1 MEFLPKELLEALAK
15 DNVIRAFRGQFD
27 KLKIRKSKRPKSTN
41 KRKPKS
47 NRQKDMRIRERK
59 GGKTYSRPKPQPKS
73 PSKPTPKVGKSAT
86 AKTKLG
92 RLKNKIQAQAKKASK
107 TIKKGAEKAKQYV
120 KTKRTFSR
128 VRPDPTDARQV
139 GFDKKKPTQT
149 PNRTAKTTRAM
160 KGTKAIQKGLK
171 IGKGVGKL
179 AKIGKGLRT
188 LGIGYAADLAA
199 DEVVDRTFRAISGKN
214 KMSIDEFRAERDR
227 KLKSIGK
234 KKTLKTWKDP
244 YKGPKQPKTLKTWKD
259 PYKGPKQPEI
269 KFDDKKKQDNKN
281 LVENNKK
288 EAPKKEKKKKDSRKT
303 TRINKSSKA
312 ARFARR
318 DLRVK
323 RITSN
328 YLKDK
333 KRKR

>member
-15 DNVIRAFRGQFD
+15 DNVIRAFRGQLD

-47 NRQKDMRIRERK
+47 NRQKDMRIRKRK
-59 GGKTYSRPKPQPKS
+59 DGKSYSRPKPKPQA

-128 VRPDPTDARQV
+128 VRPE
-139 GFDKKKPTQT
+139 T
-149 PNRTAKTTRAM
+149 PSTKTTRAM

-171 IGKGVGKL
+171 IGKGVGKV

-199 DEVVDRTFRAISGKN
+199 NELVDRGARQLAGKS
-214 KMSIDEFRAERDR
+214 KMTLKEFRAERDR

-234 KKTLKTWKDP
+234 KNKLKTWKNPAPVPD
-244 YKGPKQPKTLKTWKD
+244 
-259 PYKGPKQPEI
+259 QPEI
-269 KFDDKKKQDNKN
+269 KFDDKKITSNKDIKAKTKKN
-281 LVENNKK
+281 LVQTPSPKWGVKK
-288 EAPKKEKKKKDSRKT
+288 TEAPKKEEKKKKKDSRKT
-303 TRINKSSKA
+303 TRTNKSSKA
-312 ARFARR
+312 ARIARR